1 MSGLEKA
8 VVNSGNFAFF
18 MQYKPDFPISFFCGD
33 NPFSDSKT
41 VSLGDIIHS
50 DDYQP
55 FCNVIS
61 DIIGRHSEYLRVH
74 VRLKTHEHYRWY
86 YISAAPEF
94 SENGGFKGLS
104 GMMFDVT
111 EYLDCEGE
119 DAVMSSFRKKIE
131 GSMTAAK
138 NTPKLVD
145 LLGLDYLERIQQPFS
160 HINGLFSVIVDEKG
174 QTIAAALG
182 QDKKLNLNK
191 MSYQRKKNIRIK
203 HQDAATWIIAGESIE
218 DVNKSAPLLETMV
231 QTVSEIANSYIMI
244 YEEMENSRNAN
255 KLLGQ
260 NFEDQIL
267 VNNIYSMILHNEST
281 SSAFGQVIPL
291 IKEYFS
297 LDEICFFDDSTNT
310 IKMFQCQD
318 DGGIVPLSSTLP
330 FNQYIDNEFKSNDV
344 IYMKEDDVIHNGG
357 ERSCALSRVYE
368 NGKSRGVLMFISSD
382 TNKCWTNRDRK
393 VLKSITQI
401 ISTVIYRIFMEN
413 ELAASQEHL
422 TRLAYFTPNTGIPNR
437 SAFERDFSN
446 AIEKKQDGAVISVEI
461 SNLKK
466 LSEIYNA
473 HYAEQ
478 VISSIA
484 DYILAVPT
492 TGSKTVYQFSNDIL
506 FIMVIGATRK
516 TAMAFAQTITAKF
529 CSPWFLNDTE
539 NKIELFAGI
548 TLFPENV
555 IDMAECVQAATRTL
569 RLAKD
574 RNQRDAVNYS
584 EDLEEKLNDNLRIK
598 QRISESVENDFSNFY
613 FLYTPIVDSVSG
625 GLVCCEAHLFW
636 EDGEMIV
643 SRDRFLPIIDG
654 MGLTQEMY
662 GFVLEQI
669 CGFCSAVRECGLPK
683 FYVTFAVPERIL
695 AIDESVIAIRRV
707 LLEYS
712 LPPDA
717 LSLCVSNSN
726 GTLASHNLKQL
737 ASLGIRIT
745 ADDEDGSFFTAA
757 PLENPNVSVVKL
769 RCSRL
774 SDDPVSEAFVKSL
787 IERAHEKNIQ
797 ICVNGVDNADDL
809 KNAVSFNADLIQG
822 IINGRPL
829 HTTEFIKKM
838 VMNRAVK

>member
-41 VSLGDIIHS
+41 VSLGTIIHA

-55 FCNVIS
+55 FCDVIS
-61 DIIGRHSEYLRVH
+61 NIIGGHSKDLKVH
-74 VRLKTHEHYRWY
+74 VRLKTREHFRWF
-86 YISAAPEF
+86 YISAAPELGDSGSF
-94 SENGGFKGLS
+94 TGLS

-131 GSMTAAK
+131 GSMIAAK
-138 NTPKLVD
+138 NAPKLLD

-160 HINGLFSVIVDEKG
+160 HINGLFSAIVDENG
-174 QTIAAALG
+174 QIIAAALG

-203 HQDAATWIIAGESIE
+203 HQFAGTWIIAGESIE

-267 VNNIYSMILHNEST
+267 VNNIYSMILQGTST
-281 SSAFGQVIPL
+281 AAAFGEIIPL

-297 LDEICFFDDSTNT
+297 LDEILFFDNNASPV
-310 IKMFQCQD
+310 KSYQCTD
-318 DGGIVPLSSTLP
+318 EGGIVPLSYSIDFSENIDKLE
-330 FNQYIDNEFKSNDV
+330 FNAV
-344 IYMKEDDVIHNGG
+344 LCTKEDEIIHNGG
-357 ERSCALSRVYE
+357 KRSCALSRVYE
-368 NGKSRGVLMFISSD
+368 NGKSRGMLMFISGEYEKD
-382 TNKCWTNRDRK
+382 WTNRDRK
-393 VLKSITQI
+393 VLKSVTQI
-401 ISTVIYRIFMEN
+401 FSTVIYRIFMEN

-437 SAFERDFSN
+437 SAFERDFAAATES
-446 AIEKKQDGAVISVEI
+446 KQSGAVISVEI
-461 SNLKK
+461 SNLKN
-466 LSEIYNA
+466 LSEIYNT

-478 VISSIA
+478 VIGSIA
-484 DYILAVPT
+484 EYISAVPT

-506 FIMVIGATRK
+506 FVMIINATRQ
-516 TAMAFAQTITAKF
+516 TAAAFAHTITSKF

-539 NKIELFAGI
+539 NKIEIFAGI
-548 TLFPENV
+548 TLFPEHV
-555 IDMAECVQAATRTL
+555 DDVGECVQAATRTL

-574 RNQRDAVNYS
+574 RNLREAVNYS
-584 EDLEEKLNDNLRIK
+584 DDLEEKLNDNLRVK
-598 QRISESVENDFSNFY
+598 QLISESVENDFSNFY
-613 FLYTPIVDSVSG
+613 FLYTPIVDSVTG
-625 GLVCCEAHLFW
+625 GLVYCEAHMFW
-636 EDGEMIV
+636 GDGKMIV
-643 SRDRFLPIIDG
+643 PRDRFLPIIDR
-654 MGLTQEMY
+654 MGLSLETY
-662 GFVLEQI
+662 SFVLERI
-669 CGFCSAVRECGLPK
+669 CEFCSAVRECGLPK
-683 FYVTFAVPERIL
+683 FYVCFTIPEKIL
-695 AIDESVIAIRRV
+695 AVDECVIAIRRV

-726 GTLASHNLKQL
+726 GTLASRNLKQL

-745 ADDEDGSFFTAA
+745 ADDEDGNFFTDA
-757 PLENPNVSVVKL
+757 PLENPNVSVIKL

-774 SDDPVSEAFVKSL
+774 SYDPVSKAFVKSL
-787 IERAHEKNIQ
+787 IERAHDKNIRV
-797 ICVNGVDNADDL
+797 CVNGVDNADDL
-809 KNAVSFNADLIQG
+809 KSAVAFKADLVQG

>member
-33 NPFSDSKT
+33 NPFSDSDT
-41 VSLGDIIHS
+41 VSLGSIIHA

-55 FCNVIS
+55 FCDVIS
-61 DIIGRHSEYLRVH
+61 NIISGHAKDFKVH
-74 VRLKTHEHYRWY
+74 VRLKTLEHFRWF

-94 SENGGFKGLS
+94 GDNGSFTGLS

-131 GSMTAAK
+131 GSMMAAK
-138 NTPKLVD
+138 NAPKLLD

-160 HINGLFSVIVDEKG
+160 HINGLFSAIVDENG
-174 QTIAAALG
+174 EIIAAALG

-203 HQDAATWIIAGESIE
+203 HQFAGTWIIAGESID

-267 VNNIYSMILHNEST
+267 VNNIYSMILQGKNT
-281 SSAFGQVIPL
+281 SAAFGEIIPL

-297 LDEICFFDDSTNT
+297 LDDILFFDNNT
-310 IKMFQCQD
+310 SPVKAYQCTD
-318 DGGIVPLSSTLP
+318 DGNIVPLSYSADLSSDTDRLEY
-330 FNQYIDNEFKSNDV
+330 NAV
-344 IYMKEDDVIHNGG
+344 VCTKEDEVIHNGG

-368 NGKSRGVLMFISSD
+368 NGKLRGMLMFVSSQSEKD
-382 TNKCWTNRDRK
+382 WTNRDIK
-393 VLKSITQI
+393 VLKSVTQI
-401 ISTVIYRIFMEN
+401 FSTVIYRIFMEN
-413 ELAASQEHL
+413 ELAESQEHL

-437 SAFERDFSN
+437 SAFVRDFAA
-446 AIEKKQDGAVISVEI
+446 AIEDKKSGAVISVEI

-466 LSEIYNA
+466 LSEMYNT

-484 DYILAVPT
+484 EYISAVPAA
-492 TGSKTVYQFSNDIL
+492 GSKTVYQFSNDIL
-506 FIMVIGATRK
+506 LILIIDATQR
-516 TAMAFAQTITAKF
+516 TAAAFAHTITSKF
-529 CSPWFLNDTE
+529 CSPWFLNDME
-539 NKIELFAGI
+539 NKIEIFAGI
-548 TLFPENV
+548 TLFPEHV
-555 IDMAECVQAATRTL
+555 DDVDECVQAATRTL

-574 RNQRDAVNYS
+574 RNLREAVNYS
-584 EDLEEKLNDNLRIK
+584 DDLEEKLNDNLRIK
-598 QRISESVENDFSNFY
+598 QLVSESVENDFSDFY
-613 FLYTPIVDSVSG
+613 FLYTPIVDSVTGS
-625 GLVCCEAHLFW
+625 LVYCEAHLFW
-636 EDGEMIV
+636 GDGKMIIP
-643 SRDRFLPIIDG
+643 RARFLPIIDR
-654 MGLTQEMY
+654 MGVAQEMFA
-662 GFVLEQI
+662 FVLERI
-669 CGFCSAVRECGLPK
+669 CEFCSAVRECGLPK
-683 FYVTFAVPERIL
+683 FYVCFSIPEKIL
-695 AIDESVIAIRRV
+695 AMDECVIAIRRV

-726 GTLASHNLKQL
+726 GTLASRNLKQL
-737 ASLGIRIT
+737 ASLGVRIT
-745 ADDEDGSFFTAA
+745 ADDVDGNFFTDA
-757 PLENPNVSVVKL
+757 PLENPNVSVIKL
-769 RCSRL
+769 KCSRL
-774 SDDPVSEAFVKSL
+774 SGDPVSKAFVKSL
-787 IERAHEKNIQ
+787 IERAHDKNIRV
-797 ICVNGVDNADDL
+797 CVNGVDNADDL
-809 KNAVSFNADLIQG
+809 KNAVAFNADLVQG

-838 VMNRAVK
+838 VMNRVVK